1 MGKKKATIGLAP
13 GTRIRV
19 KPGVMSP
26 EFPEIP
32 FAGWTGAVVEASGKP
47 PSLQYIVEWD
57 GATLTAMPAEY
68 LQRCESQQ
76 LYHQMACLP
85 ENDVEQAE

>member
-1 MGKKKATIGLAP
+1 MAKKKATVGLAP
-13 GTRIRV
+13 GTRIRI

-26 EFPEIP
+26 EFPEIS
-32 FAGWTGAVVEASGKP
+32 FAGWTGSVAETSGKP

-57 GATLTAMPAEY
+57 GATLAAMPADY

-76 LYHQMACLP
+76 LFHQMACLP
-85 ENDVEQAE
+85 EADVEPI